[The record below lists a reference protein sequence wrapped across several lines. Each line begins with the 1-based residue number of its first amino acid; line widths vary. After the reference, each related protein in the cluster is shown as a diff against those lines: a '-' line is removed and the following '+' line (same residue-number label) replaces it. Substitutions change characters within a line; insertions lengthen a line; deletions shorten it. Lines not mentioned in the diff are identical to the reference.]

1 MSVKSNFQRLNES
14 TEPMKTK
21 LKKIN
26 EDVDF
31 QAEEPKDPPEVLED
45 DDALEEEEELNPE
58 ITESLDLNIKKAKD
72 PKQIVV
78 TINGKDYF
86 YESDDIDSILEKMLY
101 IMKQQGAGKALAW
114 LKQQVKDGLVK
125 SLTSYASKKLLKVFE
140 AEGDT
145 EVLSDSIPNAVIGST
160 FLGKLSHETEGNVI
174 FLGISPLPIV
184 FENTLDDS
192 KVGTASTEFSL
203 LLGVVDPD
211 EKTTEYADEVKI
223 KADIQANTD
232 SFTGTINISN
242 SMLGDITK
250 DLDVQSSLYDGSSFA
265 NALTEALNEFADQ
278 ADFDALMSNYFDSDE
293 EPEDDD
299 GEEPDDFAK
308 MSEEPKDEGEPED
321 LETELDDGEPV
332 DEPEDADDESLE
344 EDEEDLEEDDDHDEK
359 IEEKTVKVVRD
370 KAVVKKTIPTR
381 KKRLSSAQKM
391 ALVKARKKAHTSKAN
406 KKRNKSVKIHKK
418 LLG

>member
-1 MSVKSNFQRLNES
+1 MSVKSIFQRLNES
-14 TEPMKTK
+14 TEPMKKK

-45 DDALEEEEELNPE
+45 DDTVEEGEELNPE

-184 FENTLDDS
+184 FENTLDDT

-211 EKTTEYADEVKI
+211 EKTTEYADEVKV

-242 SMLGDITK
+242 SMLGDVTK

-278 ADFDALMSNYFDSDE
+278 ADFDALVSNYFDSDE
-293 EPEDDD
+293 EPENDD

-321 LETELDDGEPV
+321 LETELEDG
-332 DEPEDADDESLE
+332 
-344 EDEEDLEEDDDHDEK
+344 EDLEEDDDHDEK

-391 ALVKARKKAHTSKAN
+391 ALVKARKKAHTSQAN

>member
-1 MSVKSNFQRLNES
+1 MSVKSIFQRLNES

-31 QAEEPKDPPEVLED
+31 QAEDPKDPPEVLED
-45 DDALEEEEELNPE
+45 DDALEENDELNPE

-145 EVLSDSIPNAVIGST
+145 EVLSDSIPNAVIDST

-184 FENTLDDS
+184 FQNTLDDT

-211 EKTTEYADEVKI
+211 EKTTEYADEVKV

-242 SMLGDITK
+242 SMLGDVTK

-293 EPEDDD
+293 EPENDD

-344 EDEEDLEEDDDHDEK
+344 EDEK

-391 ALVKARKKAHTSKAN
+391 ALVKARKKAHTSQAN

>member
-1 MSVKSNFQRLNES
+1 MSVKSIFQRLNES

-31 QAEEPKDPPEVLED
+31 QAEEPKDPPEV
-45 DDALEEEEELNPE
+45 LEEEEELNPE

-145 EVLSDSIPNAVIGST
+145 EVLSDSIPNAVIDST

-184 FENTLDDS
+184 FENTLDDT

-211 EKTTEYADEVKI
+211 EKTTEYADEVKV

-242 SMLGDITK
+242 SMLGDVTK

-293 EPEDDD
+293 EPED
-299 GEEPDDFAK
+299 
-308 MSEEPKDEGEPED
+308 
-321 LETELDDGEPV
+321 LETEL
-332 DEPEDADDESLE
+332 
-344 EDEEDLEEDDDHDEK
+344 DDDHDEK

-370 KAVVKKTIPTR
+370 KAVVKKNIPTR

>member
-1 MSVKSNFQRLNES
+1 MSVKSIFQRLNES

-45 DDALEEEEELNPE
+45 DELNPE

-184 FENTLDDS
+184 FENTLDDT

-211 EKTTEYADEVKI
+211 EKTTEYADEVKV

-242 SMLGDITK
+242 SMLGDVTK

-278 ADFDALMSNYFDSDE
+278 ADFDALMSNYFDSEEDE
-293 EPEDDD
+293 E
-299 GEEPDDFAK
+299 EE
-308 MSEEPKDEGEPED
+308 
-321 LETELDDGEPV
+321 
-332 DEPEDADDESLE
+332 DDESLE
-344 EDEEDLEEDDDHDEK
+344 EDEEDEEDDDQDEK

-370 KAVVKKTIPTR
+370 KAVVKKNIPTR

>member
-1 MSVKSNFQRLNES
+1 MSVKSIFQRLNES

-45 DDALEEEEELNPE
+45 DDAVEEEEELNPE

-78 TINGKDYF
+78 TINGKDCF
-86 YESDDIDSILEKMLY
+86 YESDDIDSVLEKMLY

-145 EVLSDSIPNAVIGST
+145 EVLSDSIPNAVIDST

-184 FENTLDDS
+184 FENTLDDT

-211 EKTTEYADEVKI
+211 EKTTEYADEVKV

-242 SMLGDITK
+242 SMLGDVTK

-278 ADFDALMSNYFDSDE
+278 ADFDVLMSNYFDSD
-293 EPEDDD
+293 
-299 GEEPDDFAK
+299 EEPDDFAK

-344 EDEEDLEEDDDHDEK
+344 EDEEDDDQDEK

-370 KAVVKKTIPTR
+370 KAVVKKNIPTR

>member
-1 MSVKSNFQRLNES
+1 MSVKSIFQRLNES

-45 DDALEEEEELNPE
+45 DDAVEEEELNPE

-86 YESDDIDSILEKMLY
+86 YESDDIDSVLEKMLY

-242 SMLGDITK
+242 SMLGDVTK

-299 GEEPDDFAK
+299 EEEPDDFAK

-344 EDEEDLEEDDDHDEK
+344 EDEEDLEEDDDQDEK

-370 KAVVKKTIPTR
+370 KAVVKKNIPTR